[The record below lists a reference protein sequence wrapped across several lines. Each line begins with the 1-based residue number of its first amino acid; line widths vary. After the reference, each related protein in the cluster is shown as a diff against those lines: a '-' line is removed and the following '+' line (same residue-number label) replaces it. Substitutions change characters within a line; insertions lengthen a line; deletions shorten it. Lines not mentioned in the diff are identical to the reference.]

1 MRNKTKI
8 FLGTLL
14 LLLGTLVLL
23 NNAGFLAPHQIS
35 LNIFW
40 EFFWPV
46 LFLGVGI
53 TLIFDKNFTVGLI
66 FSIIGLAMLISTVLS
81 WDFWSMFWPLILIF
95 LGISMLVKRDKKI
108 SINDAAKISGDDKVD
123 DTVIFWGVE
132 KKVTSKNFKGGEINT
147 VFGGYQLDLREAKVS
162 KDNAMLNVNCAFG
175 GVEILVPKDCRI
187 KTNGTGIIGGWV
199 PNIPESKAEKPVLTI
214 QGVVA
219 FGGVEIKG

>member
-14 LLLGTLVLL
+14 LLFGSLVLI
-23 NNAGFLAPHQIS
+23 NNAGIFAPYNIS
-35 LNIFW
+35 FNLFW
-40 EFFWPV
+40 NFFWPI

-66 FSIIGLAMLISTVLS
+66 FSIIGLAMLASSILS

-95 LGISMLVKRDKKI
+95 LGVSMLVKKDKKI
-108 SINDAAKISGDDKVD
+108 SVNDAAKVSAEDKVD

-132 KKVTSKNFKGGEINT
+132 KKVTSKNFKGGEVNT
-147 VFGGYQLDLREAKVS
+147 VFGGYQLDLREAKVT
-162 KDNAMLNVNCAFG
+162 KKGAMLNVNCAFG
-175 GVEILVPKDCRI
+175 GVEILVPKDCRV

-199 PNIPESKAEKPVLTI
+199 PNIPPTEVDEPVLTI